1 MLKAN
6 VIDFFR
12 YFFKAPSAPPAIDA
26 KETKAEDAHTI
37 RVKWSEINKK
47 DQNGIIL
54 GYNVSYYERDQLNEF
69 SKQTTE
75 TNTIIS
81 GLNPFTDY
89 CIKVTGRTKVGA
101 SPPGNCFYVK
111 TSDSGK
117 HINIV

>member
-6 VIDFFR
+6 VFDFFR
-12 YFFKAPSAPPAIDA
+12 YFLKAPSAPPTIDA

-37 RVKWSEINKK
+37 RVKWNEIDKK

-54 GYNVSYYERDQLNEF
+54 GYIVYYNETGQLKE
-69 SKQTTE
+69 STKQTIS
-75 TNTIIS
+75 TNTAIT
-81 GLNPFTDY
+81 GLKIFTKY
-89 CIKVTGRTKVGA
+89 CIKVTGYTKVGA
-101 SPPGNCFYVK
+101 APLGNCFYVR